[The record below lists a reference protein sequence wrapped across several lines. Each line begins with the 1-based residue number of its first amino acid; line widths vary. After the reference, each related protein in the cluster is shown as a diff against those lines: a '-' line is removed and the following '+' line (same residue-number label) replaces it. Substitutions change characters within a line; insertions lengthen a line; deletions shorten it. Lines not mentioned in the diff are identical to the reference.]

1 MMVVRVSGSTFSAES
16 LHNIDNRVISQPC
29 NMHDN
34 TNEKT
39 KLKAD
44 VSVARRDKGNVNNIF
59 FYEMYNI

>member
-39 KLKAD
+39 KFKAD
-44 VSVARRDKGNVNNIF
+44 VTWQGVIR
-59 FYEMYNI
+59 EM

>member
-1 MMVVRVSGSTFSAES
+1 MVVRVSGSTFSAES

-39 KLKAD
+39 KLKVD
-44 VSVARRDKGNVNNIF
+44 VSVARRNKGNANNIIF
-59 FYEMYNI
+59 LGNV